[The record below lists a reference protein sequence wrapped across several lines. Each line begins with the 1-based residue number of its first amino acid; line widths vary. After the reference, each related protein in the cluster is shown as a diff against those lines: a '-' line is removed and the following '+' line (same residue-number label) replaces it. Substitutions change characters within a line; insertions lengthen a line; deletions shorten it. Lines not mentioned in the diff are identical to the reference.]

1 MSDGAGSFME
11 ELVSG
16 HSLLV
21 FAGEGGV
28 GKTSLAASAALAAA
42 RGGRRVAV
50 ITIDPAPRLANAL
63 GLDKLGGLAREVP
76 LGGNIAP
83 GGLLV
88 AMKLDTQATLDR
100 MVGRLTPASAAAVL
114 ANPIYKALAGAVSG
128 SDAYVAMQRLSELD
142 KDEDWDLLIVD
153 TPPAAH
159 LADLLSA
166 PARLTALLDSGVTR
180 VLAEPALLLAR
191 TASRLAHA
199 TLWAVLQVIERVSGL
214 AFRSQVTEFIDG
226 FGTVLTALEE
236 GAGEVEL
243 MLRRAGSAFVVV
255 TRPDRRAAKMAGQL
269 SAELASEGLAIGA
282 LVVNRVT
289 PDAPPHCRG
298 VAVALAGA
306 PPGTTETLALME
318 AEMLRLRASESAVL
332 VELDDLA
339 RSLEPE
345 PAYGLIAE
353 LPVDVCGPEQ
363 LELLWARPQRP
374 AA

>member
-76 LGGNIAP
+76 LGGDIAP

-289 PDAPPHCRG
+289 PDAPPHRRG

-332 VELDDLA
+332 VELDNLA

-353 LPVDVCGPEQ
+353 LPIDVCGPEQ

>member
-76 LGGNIAP
+76 LGGDIAP

-191 TASRLAHA
+191 PASRRAHA
-199 TLWAVLQVIERVSGL
+199 P
-214 AFRSQVTEFIDG
+214 
-226 FGTVLTALEE
+226 
-236 GAGEVEL
+236 
-243 MLRRAGSAFVVV
+243 RRC
-255 TRPDRRAAKMAGQL
+255 RPH
-269 SAELASEGLAIGA
+269 S
-282 LVVNRVT
+282 
-289 PDAPPHCRG
+289 
-298 VAVALAGA
+298 
-306 PPGTTETLALME
+306 
-318 AEMLRLRASESAVL
+318 
-332 VELDDLA
+332 
-339 RSLEPE
+339 
-345 PAYGLIAE
+345 
-353 LPVDVCGPEQ
+353 
-363 LELLWARPQRP
+363 
-374 AA
+374 

>member
-226 FGTVLTALEE
+226 FGTVLAALEE

-289 PDAPPHCRG
+289 PDAPPHRRG

-363 LELLWARPQRP
+363 LELLWARPRRP